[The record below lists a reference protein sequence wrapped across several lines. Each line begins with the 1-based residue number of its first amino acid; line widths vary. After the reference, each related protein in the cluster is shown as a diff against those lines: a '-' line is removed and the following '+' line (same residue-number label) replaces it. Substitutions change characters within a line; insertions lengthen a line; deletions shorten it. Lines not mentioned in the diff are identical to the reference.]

1 MDPILPI
8 SSSDRT
14 VPAVDLT
21 RLTPLERERE
31 KQRRERERR
40 RRQQAAEAGAKARP
54 SGDDGPAGGI
64 DVRV

>member
-1 MDPILPI
+1 VDPILPI
-8 SSSDRT
+8 FSSDRT
-14 VPAVDLT
+14 VPAVELT

-40 RRQQAAEAGAKARP
+40 RRQPAAEAGQKARP